1 MLDGISA
8 DTMEMMVY
16 VVISLK
22 WLTGFDLEIHSRR
35 LVLALFQKGLLQ
47 FVCHILAER
56 AIVDVWRDTE
66 VGL

>member
-22 WLTGFDLEIHSRR
+22 WLTGFDLEVHSRR

-47 FVCHILAER
+47 FVCHR
-56 AIVDVWRDTE
+56 ARHS
-66 VGL
+66 